1 MAQKIRFMLLTGFK
15 TNFLL
20 GTPIYRKCFWRFP
33 RFASLFQ
40 KNGIVFVHYIWQSKA
55 FNQYS
60 MTQKIRF
67 MHLTGS
73 KANLWG
79 TPYREKA
86 VGAFQSL
93 SRFSRK
99 MVLYLSTKLGIIKP

>member
-1 MAQKIRFMLLTGFK
+1 M
-15 TNFLL
+15 FLEISKVYL
-20 GTPIYRKCFWRFP
+20 SFP
-33 RFASLFQ
+33 EKRYCICSLHLA
-40 KNGIVFVHYIWQSKA
+40 IKA

-67 MHLTGS
+67 MLLTGS

-79 TPYREKA
+79 TPYKEKA
-86 VGAFQSL
+86 VGAFQGL